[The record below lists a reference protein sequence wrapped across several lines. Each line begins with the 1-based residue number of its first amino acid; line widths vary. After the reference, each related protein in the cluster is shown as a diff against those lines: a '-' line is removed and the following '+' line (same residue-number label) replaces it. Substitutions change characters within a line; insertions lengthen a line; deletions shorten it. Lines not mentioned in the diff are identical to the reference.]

1 LPISPTELVIGLLV
15 SAVGAA
21 VQGTIGFGF
30 GVLSV
35 PILALVNPIMAPVPQ
50 LLMVLPLT
58 VAMFW
63 RERHHV
69 SWSGT
74 GFLLAGRLPGAFL
87 GIVTIKV
94 ASSAA
99 ESALQAVIALLV
111 LLAVVL
117 LSVDV
122 SVPRN
127 HGTEFAAGTTA
138 GFMGMVA
145 SIGGPPLALL
155 YRNETG
161 PMIRATLS
169 AVFAVGLCVTIAT
182 RAVTGEI
189 ATSDIQIA
197 ALLLPAQLVGF
208 LMSSRLRGR
217 VEGPR
222 LRRAILAVSAVSAVA
237 LLISALR

>member
-1 LPISPTELVIGLLV
+1 MPISPIELVIGLLV

-21 VQGTIGFGF
+21 VQGTIGFGV

-58 VAMFW
+58 VALFW

-74 GFLLAGRLPGAFL
+74 GFLLAGRLPGALL
-87 GIVTIKV
+87 GIITIKI
-94 ASSAA
+94 ASNAA
-99 ESALQAVIALLV
+99 ASALQAVIALLV
-111 LLAVVL
+111 LLAVGL
-117 LSVDV
+117 LSIDI

-127 HGTEFAAGTTA
+127 NGTEFATGTTS

-145 SIGGPPLALL
+145 SISGPPMALL

-169 AVFAVGLCVTIAT
+169 AVFVVGVCITIAMRT
-182 RAVTGEI
+182 VAGEI
-189 ATSDIQIA
+189 TTSDVQIA
-197 ALLLPAQLVGF
+197 ALLLPAQVVGF

-222 LRRAILAVSAVSAVA
+222 LSRAILAVSAVSAVA